1 MARSEKSICWV
12 VHHPE
17 IGTAFVAAEDWER
30 ATVEA
35 ARFWDV
41 PWGKYVAGMELLQRK
56 EAHRHLCC
64 RMRAD
69 V

>member
-30 ATVEA
+30 ATVEEIGRA
-35 ARFWDV
+35 S
-41 PWGKYVAGMELLQRK
+41 
-56 EAHRHLCC
+56 C
-64 RMRAD
+64 RER